1 MKETTQSFEK
11 PSERHYQKQF
21 SLIIQD
27 NGYDQ
32 PHKRTHS
39 SHPPQI
45 CPKNQMTKMRILQ
58 HGRLMQQNPSLHL
71 VKKLR
76 EN

>member
-1 MKETTQSFEK
+1 
-11 PSERHYQKQF
+11 
-21 SLIIQD
+21 
-27 NGYDQ
+27 
-32 PHKRTHS
+32 
-39 SHPPQI
+39 
-45 CPKNQMTKMRILQ
+45 MTKMRILQ